1 MNTPADDDFPLLTDI
16 LESTPSAP
24 APAEA
29 QPDTLPEQTPPE
41 SILSNVDWEEAEIR
55 LRNRLLIQLAPLL
68 QDHVRTLT
76 AEILQQTASRL
87 TSEICLE
94 LEQPMEELIS
104 QTVAEE
110 IQRLRRSTSPL
121 LD

>member
-1 MNTPADDDFPLLTDI
+1 MTAPTDDDFPLLTDV

-24 APAEA
+24 APPPA
-29 QPDTLPEQTPPE
+29 QSPTLPAPIPASTLP
-41 SILSNVDWEEAEIR
+41 SVDWEEAEIR

-68 QDHVRTLT
+68 QEHVRTLT

-94 LEQPMEELIS
+94 LEQPLEELIR

-110 IQRLRRSTSPL
+110 IQRLRDSASAS